1 MDDINKNIKKY
12 SLEISLLHWFCGLF
26 FVLTI
31 TGLLAWFVDAVPPL
45 MEQALSIVH
54 LVAGLGVSLVFFY
67 YSIHHF
73 RRTISFRRVL
83 SILLG
88 SLVFIV
94 FLYVLISGVSLFYQ
108 GVLTKNEWLYESHVW
123 VSFLVVFFLTTHILV
138 HYFTFPKRRLLA
150 IPSRF
155 VTLSSNVFKPV
166 FICLLFSGAGA
177 LSLIAIDYSFSSESV
192 AAESSLHKDYLYSYG
207 DGPFLP
213 SLTKTSTGTFI
224 KEKDIA
230 GSKECITCHQAIGEQ
245 WLASTH
251 RHAANDPTY
260 VRNVNLLEKSKGIAA
275 TRYCE
280 GCHAP
285 IALLTGQL
293 TQGGKHGGVSGT
305 AANDEGISCMSCH
318 GINQLT
324 SSEGVAS
331 YNFQAR
337 TAYLF
342 EHSNTWLLKNLNH
355 LVINLK
361 PSLHKKELKPDL
373 LSTSEYCGS
382 CHTQFMDKSM
392 NKWGWVKMQ
401 DEVLAWA
408 KSKFNMPK
416 DSRFTHPQNKQCQDC
431 HMPLI
436 AGHDQAADANGQVK
450 SHFFVGGNVML
461 AKHFNNEKLYKRTK
475 KFLQQDKVDITIVP
489 PENPLTE
496 QSRLFVATDIR
507 SKQKYPVAMYRGTS
521 KKITVLVSNQGVGHN
536 FPGGTIDLNEAWI
549 DLKVYDG
556 SQKLI
561 TSSGDL
567 LPSGAIEPT
576 ATVYKE
582 VAIDRYGKEVWRHD
596 LFNMVGRSY
605 VNVIPS
611 GTTDIIEYEV
621 NVPDWAT
628 SPLTISATL
637 KYRKFNQKYLDWVNL
652 KQMTKENPILDIS
665 RDSIQVPLLK
675 VPSSV
680 Q

>member
-1 MDDINKNIKKY
+1 MDDRNISKH

-26 FVLTI
+26 FVLTV
-31 TGLLAWFVDAVPPL
+31 TGLVTWFIDAVPPL
-45 MEQALSIVH
+45 IEQALSIVH
-54 LVAGLGVSLVFFY
+54 LLAGLGVSLVFFY
-67 YSIHHF
+67 YSTHHF
-73 RRTISFRRVL
+73 RRTIGFRRVL

-94 FLYVLISGVSLFYQ
+94 FLYVLISGVTLFYH
-108 GVLTKNEWLYESHVW
+108 GVLRKNEWLYESHVW
-123 VSFLVVFFLTTHILV
+123 VSFLVVFFLTAHILV
-138 HYFTFPKRRLLA
+138 HYFTFPKRRLIS

-155 VTLSSNVFKPV
+155 VTLSSKVVRTILIF
-166 FICLLFSGAGA
+166 LLLSGAGT
-177 LSLIAIDYSFSSESV
+177 LSLIVIDYYFSSELV
-192 AAESSLHKDYLYSYG
+192 TAEPSLHKDYLYSYG
-207 DGPFLP
+207 EGPFLP

-224 KEKDIA
+224 KERDIS

-245 WLASTH
+245 WLASAH
-251 RHAANDPTY
+251 RLAAKDPTY
-260 VRNVNLLEKSKGIAA
+260 VRNVNLLEKSRGIAA

-285 IALLTGQL
+285 VALLTGQL
-293 TQGGKHGGVSGT
+293 TPGGKHGGVSGT

-318 GINQLT
+318 GVNQLT

-337 TAYLF
+337 TSYLF
-342 EHSNTWLLKNLNH
+342 EHANTWPLKDLNH

-361 PSLHKKELKPDL
+361 PNLHKKELQPDL
-373 LSTSEYCGS
+373 LTTSEYCGS
-382 CHTQFMDKSM
+382 CHTQFMDQSM
-392 NKWGWVKMQ
+392 NEWGWVKMQ

-416 DSRFTHPQNKQCQDC
+416 DSRFTHPKNKQCQDC

-436 AGHDQAADANGQVK
+436 EGHDQASDVNGKVK
-450 SHFFVGGNVML
+450 SHFFVGANVML
-461 AKHFNNEKLYKRTK
+461 AKHFSNEKLYKRTK
-475 KFLQQDKVDITIVP
+475 NFLQQDKVDITIVP
-489 PENPLTE
+489 PENPLTK
-496 QSRLFVATDIR
+496 QSRLFVTTDIR
-507 SKQKYPVAMYRGTS
+507 SKQKYPVAMYRGSS

-536 FPGGTIDLNEAWI
+536 FPGGSIDLNEAWI

-567 LPSGAIEPT
+567 MPSGAIEPT

-582 VAIDRYGKEVWRHD
+582 VAIDRFGKEVWRHD

-605 VNVIPS
+605 VNIIPS
-611 GTTDIIEYEV
+611 GTTDIVEYKV
-621 NVPDWAT
+621 KIPDWAT

-637 KYRKFNQKYLDWVNL
+637 KFRKLNQKYLDWVNL
-652 KQMTKENPILDIS
+652 KQNIKENPIVDIS
-665 RDSIQVPLLK
+665 RDSIQVPLLR

>member
-1 MDDINKNIKKY
+1 MDDRSINKH
-12 SLEISLLHWFCGLF
+12 SFEISLLHWFCGLF

-31 TGLLAWFVDAVPPL
+31 TGLVTWFIDAVPPL
-45 MEQALSIVH
+45 IEQALSIMH
-54 LVAGLGVSLVFFY
+54 LFAGLGVSLVFFY

-94 FLYVLISGVSLFYQ
+94 FLYVLISGVTLFYH
-108 GVLTKNEWLYESHVW
+108 GVLRKNTWIYESHVW
-123 VSFLVVFFLTTHILV
+123 VSFLVVLFLITHILV
-138 HYFTFPKRRLLA
+138 HYVTFPKRRLLS

-155 VTLSSNVFKPV
+155 VTLSSKVLRPV
-166 FICLLFSGAGA
+166 LIGLLLSGAGV
-177 LSLIAIDYSFSSESV
+177 LGLITIDYSFSSESIS
-192 AAESSLHKDYLYSYG
+192 AESSLHKDYLYSYG

-213 SLTKTSTGTFI
+213 SLTKTSTGTFV
-224 KEKDIA
+224 KKRDIS
-230 GSKECITCHQAIGEQ
+230 GSKECITCHQATGEQ
-245 WLASTH
+245 WLASAH
-251 RHAANDPTY
+251 RLAAKDPSY
-260 VRNVNLLEKSKGIAA
+260 VRNVNLLEKSRGIAA

-293 TQGGKHGGVSGT
+293 TPGGKHGGVSDT

-331 YNFQAR
+331 YNFKAR

-342 EHSNTWLLKNLNH
+342 EHANSWPLKNLNH

-361 PSLHKKELKPDL
+361 PSLHKKELQPDL
-373 LSTSEYCGS
+373 LTTSEYCGS

-392 NKWGWVKMQ
+392 NEWGWVKMQ

-408 KSKFNMPK
+408 NSKFNMPK
-416 DSRFTHPQNKQCQDC
+416 DSRFTHPKNKQCQDC

-436 AGHDQAADANGQVK
+436 DGHDQAADINGKVK
-450 SHFFVGGNVML
+450 SHFFVGANVML

-489 PENPLTE
+489 PENPLTK

-521 KKITVLVSNQGVGHN
+521 NKITVLVSNQGVGHN
-536 FPGGTIDLNEAWI
+536 FPGGSIDLNEAWI
-549 DLKVYDG
+549 DLKVFDG
-556 SQKLI
+556 SQNLI

-567 LPSGAIEPT
+567 LPNGAIEPT

-582 VAIDRYGKEVWRHD
+582 VAIDRFGKEVWRHD

-611 GTTDIIEYEV
+611 GTTDIVEYEV
-621 NVPDWAT
+621 KIPDWAT

-637 KYRKFNQKYLDWVNL
+637 KYRKLNQKYLDWVNL
-652 KQMTKENPILDIS
+652 KQKIKENPIVDIS